1 MLMRNNMRV
10 LGIDFGD
17 SKIGIAVS
25 DPFGW
30 IAQGVETIRWKGD
43 INKPIERIKD
53 IIKAYGAQKCIVG
66 FPLNMN
72 GTIGPRGEKTLE
84 FISQLTD
91 KTGIEVIKWDERLTT
106 KAANMVMHEMGMKT
120 SKKKRVEDQIAAV
133 YILQGYLDSIKQ

>member
-1 MLMRNNMRV
+1 MRV

-17 SKIGIAVS
+17 SKIGVSVS

-30 IAQGVETIRWKGD
+30 IAQGVETIIWKGD

-53 IIKAYGAQKCIVG
+53 IIKTYGAEKCVVG

-72 GTIGPRGEKTLE
+72 GTVGPRGEKTLE
-84 FISQLTD
+84 FISLLTD
-91 KTGIEVIKWDERLTT
+91 KAGIEVIKWDERLTT
-106 KAANMVMHEMGMKT
+106 KAANMVMHEMGMKA

-133 YILQGYLDSIKQ
+133 YILQGYLDSIKN